1 MGEKQ
6 RLKLEIIFGSNF
18 HFRFERYVTNTPL
31 RQRLRCVSC
40 FINKQ
45 RERECRAS
53 ISLLSVPRWP
63 REQRLR
69 KFKQEGFE
77 SDEKRME
84 SEIINCSDY
93 KGK

>member
-18 HFRFERYVTNTPL
+18 HFRFERCVTNTPL

-40 FINKQ
+40 FINKHS
-45 RERECRAS
+45 ERVCRAS
-53 ISLLSVPRWP
+53 TPTFGAALAAQ
-63 REQRLR
+63 QRLR
-69 KFKQEGFE
+69 KFKQQGFE

-84 SEIINCSDY
+84 NEIFNCSDY
-93 KGK
+93 KEK

>member
-1 MGEKQ
+1 MCG
-6 RLKLEIIFGSNF
+6 
-18 HFRFERYVTNTPL
+18 
-31 RQRLRCVSC
+31 
-40 FINKQ
+40 
-45 RERECRAS
+45 AS

-69 KFKQEGFE
+69 KFKQQGFE

-84 SEIINCSDY
+84 NEIFNCSDY